1 MTERELTVSRV
12 YHQSRRPG
20 PVASI
25 RLTGRWLEKLGF
37 EIGDRFVVRESP
49 RRIEL
54 VAGDA
59 DRSEAMKE
67 ERVYRCSQYLMT
79 KSFIN

>member
-1 MTERELTVSRV
+1 MEKIRRLMMKKRKLTVSRV
-12 YHQSRRPG
+12 YQPSRRPG

-37 EIGDRFVVRESP
+37 EIGGRFLVRESP
-49 RRIEL
+49 GRIEL
-54 VAGDA
+54 VASDA

-67 ERVYRCSQYLMT
+67 ERV
-79 KSFIN
+79 